1 MAKHYDFID
10 TLKGYTVIWVAL
22 MHMHINPGYIDAS
35 TQMPI
40 FFFASGLFFK
50 IKPIK
55 EFFVS
60 KINGLIIP
68 CFFFWLISWIYKV
81 ILEEFIPVHFNLS
94 EVKWFD
100 VFNIFT
106 KYSYLRVNILWF
118 LIVLFTI
125 HASYYFIFKYLKSWQ
140 IILLSTAM
148 YLAGSYLDA
157 IKYPTPI
164 FPINLFLIFQLWF
177 VFGYYLK
184 EAYFN
189 ILNIKNKL
197 HIISVI
203 VGCVLVMVTIPKIFD
218 RYLPYMIY
226 MIPYTLCTILLLSM
240 IMKLTDKYK
249 IWNIFKYYG
258 KNSIVIYLT
267 HMLII
272 YNPCIYNFMH
282 CGQNELL
289 RIWFVFIGICAFELL
304 LIKLF
309 VKYFPQFIG
318 KKPLIKYE

>member
-1 MAKHYDFID
+1 
-10 TLKGYTVIWVAL
+10 
-22 MHMHINPGYIDAS
+22 MHMHINPDLIDAS

-50 IKPIK
+50 IKPVK
-55 EFFVS
+55 EFFIS
-60 KINGLIIP
+60 KINSLIVP
-68 CFFFWLISWIYKV
+68 FFFFWFISWIYKV
-81 ILEEFIPVHFNLS
+81 ILEEFMPVHFNLS

-148 YLAGSYLDA
+148 YLAGSYLAA

-184 EAYFN
+184 EVYFN

-258 KNSIVIYLT
+258 KIVSSYI
-267 HMLII
+267 
-272 YNPCIYNFMH
+272 
-282 CGQNELL
+282 
-289 RIWFVFIGICAFELL
+289 
-304 LIKLF
+304 
-309 VKYFPQFIG
+309 
-318 KKPLIKYE
+318 

>member
-1 MAKHYDFID
+1 MTKHYDFID
-10 TLKGYTVIWVAL
+10 TLKGYTVIWVVL
-22 MHMHINPGYIDAS
+22 MHMHINPGLIDAS

-50 IKPIK
+50 IKPVK
-55 EFFVS
+55 EFFIS
-60 KINGLIIP
+60 KINSLIVP
-68 CFFFWLISWIYKV
+68 FFFFWLISWIYKV
-81 ILEEFIPVHFNLS
+81 ILGEFIPVRFSFS
-94 EVKWFD
+94 EVDWFA

-106 KYSYLRVNILWF
+106 KYSYMQVNILWF
-118 LIVLFTI
+118 LAALFTTHTI
-125 HASYYFIFKYLKSWQ
+125 YYFVIKYLKFWY
-140 IILLSTAM
+140 IILLCFAM
-148 YLAGSYLDA
+148 YVFGCYLAA
-157 IKYPTPI
+157 IKYHNLI
-164 FPINLFLIFQLWF
+164 FPVYEFLIFQLWF
-177 VFGYYLK
+177 VVGYYLK
-184 EAYFN
+184 EVYFN

-218 RYLPYMIY
+218 RYIPYMIY
-226 MIPYTLCTILLLSM
+226 MVPYTLCTILLLSM

-309 VKYFPQFIG
+309 VKYIPQFIG
-318 KKPLIKYE
+318 KKPLLKYE